1 MRSIGIALI
10 FSILSLAGCNHRAD
24 VGEPPKELPAVTS
37 DEYKKELED
46 IRKGIRTE
54 TKIKLKKDGKGSYSW
69 EIQGKDAQE
78 ILKVNDTLKK
88 KLGE

>member
-1 MRSIGIALI
+1 MRAISIILVLGMFLI
-10 FSILSLAGCNHRAD
+10 TGCNHRAD
-24 VGEPPKELPAVTS
+24 VGEPPKEAPAVTP
-37 DEYKKELED
+37 EQYQKELED
-46 IRKGIRTE
+46 IKKGIRAD

-78 ILKVNDTLKK
+78 VLKVNDTLKK

>member
-1 MRSIGIALI
+1 MRIITIALI
-10 FSILSLAGCNHRAD
+10 FSIIFLAGCNRRAD
-24 VGEPPKELPAVTS
+24 VGEPPKELPALS
-37 DEYKKELED
+37 PDGYKKELEE

>member
-1 MRSIGIALI
+1 MRIITTALI
-10 FSILSLAGCNHRAD
+10 FSILLVSGCNHRAD
-24 VGEPPKELPAVTS
+24 VGEPPKELPAVTP
-37 DEYKKELED
+37 EQYKKELED
-46 IRKGIRTE
+46 IRKGIRSE

-78 ILKVNDTLKK
+78 VLKVNDTLKK

>member
-1 MRSIGIALI
+1 MHLI
-10 FSILSLAGCNHRAD
+10 TMILVLGAVILSACNQRTD
-24 VGEPPKELPAVTS
+24 MGEPPKDLPALS
-37 DEYKKELED
+37 SEQYKKELDD

-69 EIQGKDAQE
+69 EIQGKDANE
-78 ILKVNDTLKK
+78 VLKVNDTLRR

>member
-1 MRSIGIALI
+1 MFL
-10 FSILSLAGCNHRAD
+10 LTGCNHRAD
-24 VGEPPKELPAVTS
+24 VGDPPKELPAVTS
-37 DEYKKELED
+37 EQYKKELED
-46 IRKGIRTE
+46 IKKGIRTE

>member
-1 MRSIGIALI
+1 MHFTAIALI
-10 FSILSLAGCNHRAD
+10 SAIILLAGCNHRAD
-24 VGEPPKELPAVTS
+24 VGEPPKELPTLAP
-37 DEYKKELED
+37 DEYKKELEE